1 MLPFVAT
8 VGSEPLRQFKIY
20 GGLEPAAK
28 KKFLRF
34 STAHTEINIA
44 IFAIAIER
52 E

>member
-1 MLPFVAT
+1 VAT

-34 STAHTEINIA
+34 STANTEDKYCYLCHSHWTRI
-44 IFAIAIER
+44 
-52 E
+52 